1 MMNELKKCPLCGS
14 KVKWCGESEPNPE
27 DSHLCD
33 HIECTNADCGGEVVW
48 IGPIT
53 NLSHTECKQC
63 GAINNYLNEQGE
75 DDLQSNEIAMM
86 KIKTSKLTGRALNY
100 AVALAV
106 GGYELIPV
114 PPDIDGKN
122 EGMVLAPVGYLESG
136 YTFPPKGGLR
146 IDFFVKQY
154 SSDWCECGE
163 LINNYWIDLMFEEVD
178 GVNYCYA
185 SPPHLM
191 GDYATANIAQEAI
204 CRAVVMLEI
213 GNEVEIP
220 EELIN
225 VN

>member
-1 MMNELKKCPLCGS
+1 MVC
-14 KVKWCGESEPNPE
+14 
-27 DSHLCD
+27 
-33 HIECTNADCGGEVVW
+33 ADCGGEVVW

-122 EGMVLAPVGYLESG
+122 EGVVLAPVGYLESG

-154 SSDWCECGE
+154 SSDWRECGE

-220 EELIN
+220 EEL
-225 VN
+225 VNG